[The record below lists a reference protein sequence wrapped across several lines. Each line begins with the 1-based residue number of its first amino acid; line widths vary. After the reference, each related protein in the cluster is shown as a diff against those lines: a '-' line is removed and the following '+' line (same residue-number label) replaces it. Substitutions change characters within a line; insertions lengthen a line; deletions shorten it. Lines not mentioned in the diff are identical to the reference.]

1 MHGSFLLEGLG
12 GLVMTRWRVDFKV
25 KSDLVLAQHE
35 KKILFTAPDNS
46 HEIHLV
52 TKRGQGKHAADELY
66 LSAHVVLEDEEVRH
80 AADEAEVRLRQFLDV
95 LAIVSNSYYSIEEL
109 VMAVDWT
116 PGLKERRLQ
125 VYNVFPNP
133 HVPMYALTQAQMDAV
148 KKLMANT
155 IPRAMRL
162 AMRWWARGVSAE
174 SPSEQFQF
182 FWYALEI
189 LAEHVKPTI
198 KVPSK
203 CPKCN
208 GDLFCSVCNENPLH
222 RPYPKQA
229 IKMLVDRHVTGKP
242 DRFFTLIDEARN
254 RLLHGD
260 DPLVIEQELEIKWEK
275 ISDSL
280 GHATWAA
287 LFSTLSNIAVINATE
302 APKLDLLRTNTFVHY
317 DVSIVADISVGATHA
332 DPSNPQIEEFQLPD
346 FKVSMNV
353 QEGTLETRTT
363 SSQPDP

>member
-1 MHGSFLLEGLG
+1 
-12 GLVMTRWRVDFKV
+12 MTRWRVDFKV

-189 LAEHVKPTI
+189 LAEYIKPTI

-208 GDLFCSVCNENPLH
+208 GDLFCPVC
-222 RPYPKQA
+222 K
-229 IKMLVDRHVTGKP
+229 
-242 DRFFTLIDEARN
+242 
-254 RLLHGD
+254 
-260 DPLVIEQELEIKWEK
+260 
-275 ISDSL
+275 
-280 GHATWAA
+280 
-287 LFSTLSNIAVINATE
+287 
-302 APKLDLLRTNTFVHY
+302 
-317 DVSIVADISVGATHA
+317 
-332 DPSNPQIEEFQLPD
+332 
-346 FKVSMNV
+346 
-353 QEGTLETRTT
+353 ETV
-363 SSQPDP
+363 